1 MSPFATLRMTF
12 SHLLQCFRRINRI
25 PPSSIILQPL
35 GEPSPNSVLPLDA
48 LAIIHDVMILTCHQ
62 YHGGFTTKEFQS
74 SIHLDTFAHWHIHIG
89 ITMYKK
95 QWSMNLVGIEERTSV
110 YIQVLASP
118 WIAVGHADFAIRI
131 TPIAFAPITVWSLI
145 PA

>member
-35 GEPSPNSVLPLDA
+35 GEPSPNGVLPLDA
-48 LAIIHDVMILTCHQ
+48 LAIIHNVMILTSHQ
-62 YHGGFTTKEFQS
+62 YHSGFTTEEFQS
-74 SIHLDTFAHWHIHIG
+74 GVHLDTFAYRYIHIG

-95 QWSMNLVGIEERTSV
+95 QWSMNLVGIDEQSIFTLLFTAYCYFSS
-110 YIQVLASP
+110 L
-118 WIAVGHADFAIRI
+118 RI
-131 TPIAFAPITVWSLI
+131 KIV
-145 PA
+145 